1 MKFFSANIEDL
12 RTLYTTDLQKA
23 LDMERQIC
31 KALPD
36 MMEKSSDAQL
46 TNALRTHLRE
56 TEGHASKVE
65 NLLQQ
70 VNGNA
75 DTITCKALAG
85 LVTEAQDSIKDAG
98 DANIRDVTIIACAQQ
113 VEHHE
118 MAVYGTLRTWAN
130 ILGRH
135 NDAVVLETILNEEKH
150 ANSLLNEIAETANL
164 QAV

>member
-1 MKFFSANIEDL
+1 MKFFSENIEDL
-12 RTLYTTDLQKA
+12 RTLYTTDLKKA
-23 LDMERQIC
+23 LSMEQQIC

-56 TEGHASKVE
+56 SEGHASKVE
-65 NLLQQ
+65 NLLRQAT
-70 VNGNA
+70 GSI
-75 DTITCKALAG
+75 DIITCKALAG
-85 LVTEAQDSIKDAG
+85 LVTEAQDSIKDAA
-98 DANIRDVTIIACAQQ
+98 DANIRDITIVACAQQ

-130 ILGRH
+130 TLGLH
-135 NDAVVLETILNEEKH
+135 NDAIVLESILNEEKRTD
-150 ANSLLNEIAETANL
+150 SLLTGIAESVNL